1 MLPSNKRK
9 IMQNKLYLF
18 YIVLFLALAGSV
30 TSCKKFLDVTP
41 ENVGTLDYAFR
52 NRNEAENYLFSCYS
66 TLQSLSDVTRD
77 PSFTTSGEIIY
88 PDVLGEGAKLY
99 DGGFQLMRGTQN
111 VSNPVLNYWDGSN
124 GAPSLFKAIRRCNI
138 LLENIDKPID
148 LTTFEKNRWIAEA
161 KFLKAYY
168 HYFLAKLYGPI
179 PIYRTNHAITDPIEQ
194 LRIKRLPVDSAFNY
208 AVQLLDEAI
217 PELPTEIADINKEL
231 GRVTQA
237 VALTVKAEI
246 LVTQASPLYNGNP
259 DYRNYKDADGQP
271 LFPATADAGK
281 WTTAATACKTA
292 IDACRQLNLGL
303 YRFIRPANIP
313 ATLPQ
318 VLSDILTLQN
328 AVTEKWD
335 LNKEVIWNLNG
346 YFPQQSNAIPRITN
360 EFDLASAPGTL
371 AVPISTTDLFYTK
384 NGVPIDEDNS
394 WDFSGRFNLRTGDV
408 ANKYLIAQNYQT
420 VKNNFDRELRY
431 YAGIGFD
438 GGIWYGNGVTNPD
451 AALSVQ
457 AQKGPAA
464 PKDNSRLNVT
474 SIWPKKLVH
483 YLSVFDKN
491 GFSQTGFRLPRIR
504 MADLY
509 LLYAEALNEAN
520 GPSAEVYAYVD
531 SVRQRAGLK
540 GVQESWQLYSFNP
553 GKPST
558 KEGLR
563 EIIHRER
570 RIELCFEGK
579 AGWDLKRWK
588 EWTTV
593 MSRPMQGW
601 SIFQSAPSDYYIPV
615 TQFIPTVTTKDYFL
629 PLSDQA
635 LRENEHLIQS
645 PFWK

>member
-1 MLPSNKRK
+1 
-9 IMQNKLYLF
+9 MQNKIHILYL
-18 YIVLFLALAGSV
+18 VLCLAMAGSV

-66 TLQSLSDVTRD
+66 TLQSLADITRD

-88 PDVLGEGAKLY
+88 PNVLGEGPKLY
-99 DGGFQLMRGTQN
+99 DAGFQLMRGTQN
-111 VSNPVLNYWDGSN
+111 ISNPVLNYWDGSN
-124 GAPSLFKAIRRCNI
+124 GAPSVFKAIRRCNI

-148 LTTFEKNRWIAEA
+148 LSVFEKDRWIAEV

-168 HYFLAKLYGPI
+168 HYFLVKMYGPI
-179 PIYRTNHAITDPIEQ
+179 PIYRTNHAITDPIGT
-194 LRIKRLPVDSAFNY
+194 LRVKRLPVDSAFDY

-217 PELPTEIADINKEL
+217 PELPTEIADVNREL

-237 VALTVKAEI
+237 VALAVKAEI
-246 LVTQASPLYNGNP
+246 LVTRASPLFNGNP
-259 DYRNYKDADGQP
+259 DYRNYKNADGQA
-271 LFPATADAGK
+271 LFSASADPAK
-281 WTTAATACKTA
+281 WAAAAAACKAA

-303 YRFIRPANIP
+303 YHFIRPANIP

-318 VLSDILTLQN
+318 VLSGILTLQN

-335 LNKEVIWNLNG
+335 LNKEIIWNLNS
-346 YFPQQSNAIPRITN
+346 YFPQQANAVPRITA
-360 EFDLASAPGTL
+360 EFDLGSAPGTL

-394 WDFSGRFNLRTGDV
+394 WDFSGRFNLRTGDA

-420 VKNNFDRELRY
+420 IKNNFDRELRY

-491 GFSQTGFRLPRIR
+491 GFSQTSFRLPRIR
-504 MADLY
+504 LADLY
-509 LLYAEALNEAN
+509 LQYAEALNEVN
-520 GPSAEVYAYVD
+520 GPSSEVYAYID
-531 SVRQRAGLK
+531 SVRLRAGLK
-540 GVQESWQLYSFNP
+540 GVQESWQQYSFNP

-558 KEGLR
+558 KDGLR
-563 EIIHRER
+563 TIIHRER

-588 EWTTV
+588 EWTSV
-593 MSRPMQGW
+593 MSQPMQGW
-601 SIFQSAPSDYYIPV
+601 SIYQSAPSDFYIPV
-615 TQFIPTVTTKDYFL
+615 TQFIPTITSKDYFF

-635 LRENEHLIQS
+635 LRENENLIQS